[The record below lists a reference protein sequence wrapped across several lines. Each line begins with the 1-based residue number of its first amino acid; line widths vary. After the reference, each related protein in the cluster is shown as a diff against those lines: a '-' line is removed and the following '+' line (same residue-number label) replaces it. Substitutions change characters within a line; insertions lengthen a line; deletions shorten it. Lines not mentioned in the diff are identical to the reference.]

1 MEQRKEQ
8 FDEKVLINTLTKDQW
23 INILKNAELVGLK
36 EMKII
41 LDLYANSGQ
50 PLKTSLIGEE
60 LEFCDVG
67 LRIQN
72 LGKKIAE
79 YFNLKLSEGVNLNS
93 WEYKFRYWLI
103 MLEGEKVYDEEAEK
117 SNFKW
122 ILREEVK
129 EAVRELLYV
138 Y

>member
-8 FDEKVLINTLTKDQW
+8 FDEKVLINSLTKEQW
-23 INILKNAELVGLK
+23 INILKNENIVGLK

-50 PLKTSLIGEE
+50 PLKTKLIGEK
-60 LEFCDVG
+60 LEFCDIG

-72 LGKKIAE
+72 MGKKIAE
-79 YFNLKLSEGVNLNS
+79 YLNIELTEAIDLSS

-103 MLEGEKVYDEEAEK
+103 MLEGEKVYDEEVQK
-117 SNFKW
+117 YTFKW
-122 ILREEVK
+122 SLKNEVRD
-129 EAVRELLYV
+129 AVKELLYA